1 MFGDALIRKNAI
13 MAKKTMLGDKGR
25 KIATTPMM
33 KNKIPKLIKRIRFQT
48 GAVLSICSGSYL
60 YFDITAA
67 ASSTAEGRS
76 LSLLI
81 TSVRFCP
88 LASIMI
94 IPTVQKVVIRGTFYK
109 STPIY
114 ASKGLEN

>member
-25 KIATTPMM
+25 KIAMTPMI
-33 KNKIPKLIKRIRFQT
+33 KNKLPKLTKRIRFQT
-48 GAVLSICSGSYL
+48 GVLLSICSDSRL
-60 YFDITAA
+60 YFDITSA

-81 TSVRFCP
+81 ASVRLCL
-88 LASIMI
+88 LASVIVI
-94 IPTVQKVVIRGTFYK
+94 FKLQKVVIRRA
-109 STPIY
+109 I
-114 ASKGLEN
+114 L